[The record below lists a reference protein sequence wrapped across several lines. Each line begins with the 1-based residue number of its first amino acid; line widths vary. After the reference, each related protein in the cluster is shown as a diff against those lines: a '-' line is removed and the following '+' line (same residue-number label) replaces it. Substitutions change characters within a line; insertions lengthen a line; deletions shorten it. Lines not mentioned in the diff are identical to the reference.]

1 MGAIAVSFLGVIVL
15 VAASWVLVDGVHLRV
30 LFGVIFPY
38 AAILIFVVG
47 MIWKVIGWARS
58 PVPFRIPT
66 TCGQEKTF
74 PWIKQNKIDNPSTL
88 WGVLGR
94 MALEVLVFRS
104 LFRNAKLDYRDDRSR
119 FSSAKWLWLFALI
132 FHWSL
137 LAVLVRHLRFF
148 TEPIPFFVTWVEH
161 VDGFLEV
168 GAPVLIGNSLMPF
181 VGLPGLMISGVAL
194 LIGVTLLFLRRV
206 VVPQVR
212 YVSLAAD
219 WFPLFLIGGIAVSGL
234 LMRYYFKVEVIQV
247 KQLMMSLVAF
257 QPDLKVLPDIGVIFF
272 IHLFLVS
279 CLLAYFPFSKLAHLG
294 GIFLSP
300 TRNMANNN
308 RMKRHVNPWGYP
320 VKIHTYEEY
329 EDEFREKMVE
339 AGLPVEKQ
347 PVAKPAEQ
355 ES

>member
-1 MGAIAVSFLGVIVL
+1 MGAMLVSFLGVVVL
-15 VAASWVLVDGVHLRV
+15 VAASWVLVDGANLRI

-38 AAILIFVVG
+38 AAFLIFAVG

-58 PVPFRIPT
+58 PVPFRVPT

-74 PWIKQNKIDNPSTL
+74 PWLKQNKIDNPSNV
-88 WGVLGR
+88 WGVIRR

-119 FSSAKWLWLFALI
+119 YASAKWLWLFALM
-132 FHWSL
+132 FHWAL
-137 LAVLVRHLRFF
+137 LAVIVRHLRFF
-148 TEPIPFFVTWVEH
+148 TDPIPFFVTWVEH

-168 GAPVLIGNSLMPF
+168 GAPVMIGNGLMPF
-181 VGLPGLMISGVAL
+181 IGLPGLMISGVVL
-194 LIGVTLLFLRRV
+194 LVGVTLLFLRRV
-206 VVPQVR
+206 VIPQLR
-212 YVSLAAD
+212 YISLAND
-219 WFPLFLIGGIAVSGL
+219 WFPLFLIGAIAITGL
-234 LMRYYFKVEVIQV
+234 LMRYYFKVEVVQV
-247 KQLMMSLVAF
+247 KQFIMSLVAF
-257 QPDLKVLPDIGVIFF
+257 QPDVKVLADIGVIFF
-272 IHLFLVS
+272 IHLFLVC

-294 GIFLSP
+294 GIFMSP

-308 RMKRHVNPWGYP
+308 RMKRHLNPWGYP
-320 VKIHTYEEY
+320 VKVHTYAEY